1 MEKIKLNISGNLVSI
16 TLPTTETFLRLKE
29 QLKKVILKNY
39 RLVKS
44 LKFYRIDNLKIS
56 EEETLELERLIEAM
70 VPLKNI
76 NNYHVENKRKE
87 KPKDFRLHYGNLRSG
102 EKIVSDT
109 NLIILGNLNPGSYVK
124 SKKSVFDYGKARG
137 TIYAGSDSDKYQSS
151 YIYIEEAD
159 KPKIRIGNKQILY
172 DEITG
177 ITNLLFEKKS
187 SVIKAKKMKRLD
199 VQGLLKKIGFD
210 LI

>member
-16 TLPTTETFLRLKE
+16 TLPTTQTFLKMKE
-29 QLKKVILKNY
+29 QLKKVIMKNY
-39 RLVKS
+39 RLMKS
-44 LKFYRIDNLKIS
+44 LKFYRLDNLKID
-56 EEETLELERLIEAM
+56 EEETLELEKFIEAI

-76 NNYHVENKRKE
+76 NNYHVEKKRQE
-87 KPKDFRLHYGNLRSG
+87 KQKDFRLHYGNLRSG

-124 SKKSVFDYGKARG
+124 SKKNIFVYGKARG
-137 TIYAGSDSDKYQSS
+137 TIYAGSEPDKYQSS

-159 KPKIRIGNKQILY
+159 KPKIRIGSKQILY
-172 DEITG
+172 DETTG
-177 ITNLLFEKKS
+177 DTNLLFEKKS
-187 SVIKAKKMKRLD
+187 SVIKAKKIERLE
-199 VQGLLKKIGFD
+199 VQGLLKKIGFY